1 MSDGVDTMVEGVSIE
16 TELDLLEEKIQQAAE
31 TIERLRME
39 KNELREECGRLRSE
53 RTETVNR
60 LSRILQKVD
69 SLNAK

>member
-1 MSDGVDTMVEGVSIE
+1 MSNGVGTVEEGVSIE

-39 KNELREECGRLRSE
+39 KNELREECGRLRGE

>member
-1 MSDGVDTMVEGVSIE
+1 MSNGVGTAVADVSIE

-53 RTETVNR
+53 RTETVER
-60 LSRILQKVD
+60 LSRILKKVD